1 MDRVKKIFA
10 SLSKTEIRYLKNY
23 LTAFHNKGSN
33 KSLELIELIEKHPH
47 WDQAQFSQK
56 LYGDPQ
62 SKAFLMM
69 RKRLLEK
76 MMETLSLSINFHN
89 NPTFKGDPPA
99 YESIAILKDY
109 MYALFLR
116 RRGLEKLA
124 VELLQRCVQKA
135 DKFAMPEYKMLA
147 LASLRSVASDQAE
160 LDQNIHP
167 QLERA
172 LAQYENDLLA
182 GGIDK
187 TFRLMTDQHP
197 VFDEKRIQ
205 YLEEQTA
212 FLEEKL
218 QEIDSPRARYFFINL
233 KLQLANGKEDYETS
247 KAVYQELITH
257 IENNKGLKSRNRL
270 GIPYLRLSSIEL
282 YQENFAG
289 GLVAAEEALKL
300 FPARKYN
307 YLQAAIC
314 KLFACCYLGK
324 FEEAENCIESLAY
337 FIETPAKRHLRPVLL
352 ALDWIHYFRSCLAF
366 FGQDYRRA
374 LDLLGNVD
382 ELFTDKTGWN
392 IDLRIHEIILLI
404 ERQQLDLA
412 AARIEALRKHIQK
425 YKVEGRPLSIFRY
438 LYHLERNAFDFSRPD
453 PEMQE
458 ALHILIHQMPWD
470 AVNAE
475 VIRFEIWVEAKANKQ
490 AYFPL
495 FQESMKLGSIS
506 S

>member
-1 MDRVKKIFA
+1 
-10 SLSKTEIRYLKNY
+10 
-23 LTAFHNKGSN
+23 
-33 KSLELIELIEKHPH
+33 
-47 WDQAQFSQK
+47 
-56 LYGDPQ
+56 
-62 SKAFLMM
+62 MM
-69 RKRLLEK
+69 KKRLLEK
-76 MMETLSLSINFHN
+76 MLETMSLSINFHN

-124 VELLQRCVQKA
+124 VELLERCVQKA

-147 LASLRSVASDQAE
+147 LASLRGVATNQKD
-160 LDQNIHP
+160 LDQYIHP
-167 QLERA
+167 QLEKA
-172 LAQYENDLLA
+172 LAQYENDLFA

-205 YLEEQTA
+205 YLEEKTQL
-212 FLEEKL
+212 LEVKL
-218 QEIDSPRARYFFINL
+218 QKDDSPRARYFFINL
-233 KLQLANGKEDYETS
+233 KLQLANGKEDYQAS
-247 KAVYQELITH
+247 KQIYQELINH
-257 IENNKGLKSRNRL
+257 IEANKGLKSRNRL
-270 GIPYLRLSSIEL
+270 GIPYLRLASIEL
-282 YQENFAG
+282 YQENFVG
-289 GLVAAEEALKL
+289 GLNAAEEALKL

-307 YLQAAIC
+307 FLQAAIC

-324 FEEAENCIESLAY
+324 FEEGEQCIASLAY

-352 ALDWIHYFRSCLAF
+352 ALDWVHYFRSCIAF
-366 FGQDYRRA
+366 FQQDYRRA

-392 IDLRIHEIILLI
+392 VDLRIHEIILLI

-412 AARIEALRKHIQK
+412 AARIEALRKHIKK
-425 YKVEGRPLSIFRY
+425 YKAEGRPVHIFQY

-453 PEMQE
+453 PEMQK
-458 ALHILIHQMPWD
+458 ALYCLRTEMPWD

-490 AYFPL
+490 PYFPL
-495 FQESMKLGSIS
+495 FQEVMRLNETTP
-506 S
+506 